1 MSTISLLPFFMYI
14 CADMVILECVFLYS
28 NLMSCDLF
36 VAIYVVLLAIYV
48 VLLAIY
54 VVLLGLIVVVMI
66 IEVTIFVLLRFFIN
80 SLREGVLYIQQ

>member
-48 VLLAIY
+48 VLL
-54 VVLLGLIVVVMI
+54 GLYCSSNDNRSYNICI
-66 IEVTIFVLLRFFIN
+66 IKIFHQLTKRGCTVYSTMTNL
-80 SLREGVLYIQQ
+80 